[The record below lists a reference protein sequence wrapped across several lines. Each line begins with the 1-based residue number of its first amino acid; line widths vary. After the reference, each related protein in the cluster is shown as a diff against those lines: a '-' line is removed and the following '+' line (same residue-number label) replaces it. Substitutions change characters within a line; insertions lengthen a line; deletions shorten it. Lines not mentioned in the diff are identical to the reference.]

1 MKRIWATIKIAGRAL
16 RRNKMRTLLT
26 MLGMIIGVAAV
37 ISAVSITNGAK
48 SQIEDQIAS
57 MGQNVILVFSGSFT
71 RGGVHTGWG
80 SAGTLTLED
89 ADAMQREI
97 PGVTAVSPEVRT
109 SSQIA
114 AGNQNWATQ
123 ILGEAPSYFSIRQW
137 PVITGSGFTEID
149 VRSASKV
156 AVIGKTI
163 ADQLYPGEDPIGQIL
178 RLKNVPFKVVGMLKP
193 KGLSVQGQ
201 DQDDIVII
209 PYTSAMKRVQRA
221 TSVRS
226 IIVQA
231 AAPSL
236 LTPIQQQITE
246 LLRQRHRITP
256 GRDDDFT
263 VRNQQEIAE
272 MATAQ
277 SKTMTMLLGAIAGVS
292 LLVGGIGIMNI
303 MLVSV
308 TERTREI
315 GIRMAIGARGKDI
328 LVQFLV
334 EAVTLSA
341 IGGLCGV
348 AAGLGGSWLV
358 SYFSTWPT
366 LTPTAWI
373 AIALISS
380 GVVGMVSGFYPAWKA
395 SNLDPID
402 ALRYE

>member
-1 MKRIWATIKIAGRAL
+1 MKRIWATIKIALRAL

-48 SQIEDQIAS
+48 TQIENQIAS

-89 ADAMQREI
+89 AEAMQREL

-109 SSQIA
+109 SSQVA
-114 AGNQNWATQ
+114 AGNQNWYTQ
-123 ILGEAPSYFSIRQW
+123 ILGESPSYFDIRQW
-137 PVITGSGFTEID
+137 PIVAGSSFTDLD
-149 VRSASKV
+149 VRAATKV
-156 AVIGKTI
+156 AIIGKTI
-163 ADQLYPGEDPIGQIL
+163 ADQLYPGEDPVGQIF
-178 RLKNVPFKVVGMLKP
+178 RIRNVPFKVLGMRTP

-201 DQDDIVII
+201 DQDDLVII
-209 PYTSAMKRVQRA
+209 PYTSAMKRVQRV
-221 TSVRS
+221 TTVRS
-226 IIVQA
+226 IIVQTA
-231 AAPSL
+231 KPTLLAPVQL
-236 LTPIQQQITE
+236 QITE
-246 LLRQRHRITP
+246 LLRQRHRITA

-263 VRNQQEIAE
+263 VRNQQEIAD

-341 IGGLCGV
+341 IGGLGGIG
-348 AAGLGGSWLV
+348 AGLGGSQLV
-358 SYFSTWPT
+358 SSLMTWPT
-366 LTPTAWI
+366 LTPPSWV

-380 GVVGMVSGFYPAWKA
+380 AVVGMVSGFYPAWKA
-395 SNLDPID
+395 SKLDPID

>member
-1 MKRIWATIKIAGRAL
+1 MKRIWATIRIAGRAL

-48 SQIEDQIAS
+48 AQIESQIAS
-57 MGQNVILVFSGSFT
+57 MGQNVILVFSGSHN
-71 RGGVHTGWG
+71 RGGVHMGWG

-89 ADAMQREI
+89 VEAIEREI
-97 PGVTAVSPEVRT
+97 PGVTATSPEVR
-109 SSQIA
+109 SSAQVA
-114 AGNQNWATQ
+114 AGNQNWGTQ
-123 ILGEAPSYFSIRQW
+123 ILGESVAYFDIRQW
-137 PVITGSGFTEID
+137 PVVSGSPFSEID
-149 VRSASKV
+149 VRSANKV

-163 ADQLYPGEDPIGQIL
+163 ADELFPGEDPVGQIM
-178 RLKNVPFKVVGMLKP
+178 RIRSVPFKIVGMLQP
-193 KGLSVQGQ
+193 KGLSVQGS
-201 DQDDIVII
+201 DQDDLVII

-221 TSVRS
+221 TTVRS
-226 IIVQA
+226 VIVQTA
-231 AAPSL
+231 KPTL
-236 LTPIQQQITE
+236 LNPVQQQITS
-246 LLRQRHRITP
+246 LLRQRHRITAE
-256 GRDDDFT
+256 RDDDFT

-341 IGGLCGV
+341 IGGLGGI
-348 AAGLGGSWLV
+348 AFGLGGSHLL
-358 SYFSTWPT
+358 SHFTSWPT
-366 LTPTAWI
+366 LTPASWV

-380 GVVGMVSGFYPAWKA
+380 AAVGMASGFYPAWKA
-395 SNLDPID
+395 SKLDPIE

>member
-1 MKRIWATIKIAGRAL
+1 
-16 RRNKMRTLLT
+16 MRTLLT

-48 SQIEDQIAS
+48 SQIESQIAS

-89 ADAMQREI
+89 ADAIEREI
-97 PGVTAVSPEVRT
+97 PGVTGTSPEVR
-109 SSQIA
+109 SSAQIA
-114 AGNQNWATQ
+114 AGNQNWSTQ
-123 ILGEAPSYFSIRQW
+123 ILGESPAYFEIRQW
-137 PVITGSGFTEID
+137 PVVRGSSFTEMD
-149 VRSASKV
+149 VRSANKV
-156 AVIGKTI
+156 CIIGKTI

-178 RLKNVPFKVVGMLKP
+178 RIRTVPFKVVGMLLP
-193 KGLSVQGQ
+193 KGLSIQGS
-201 DQDDIVII
+201 DQDDLVII
-209 PYTSAMKRVQRA
+209 PFTSAMKRVQRA
-221 TSVRS
+221 TTVRS
-226 IIVQA
+226 IIVQTA
-231 AAPSL
+231 KPTLLAPV
-236 LTPIQQQITE
+236 QVQITE
-246 LLRQRHRITP
+246 LLRQRHKITP

-341 IGGLCGV
+341 IGGLGGI
-348 AAGLGGSWLV
+348 ATGLGGSYLL
-358 SYFSTWPT
+358 SRATSWPT
-366 LTPTAWI
+366 LTPASWVV
-373 AIALISS
+373 IALASS
-380 GVVGMVSGFYPAWKA
+380 ALVGMASGFYPAWKA
-395 SNLDPID
+395 SKLDPID

>member
-1 MKRIWATIKIAGRAL
+1 MKRIWATIRIAGRAL

-48 SQIEDQIAS
+48 SQIESQIAS

-80 SAGTLTLED
+80 SAGTLTLDD
-89 ADAMQREI
+89 AEAIEREI
-97 PGVTAVSPEVRT
+97 PGVTGTSPEVR
-109 SSQIA
+109 SSAQIA
-114 AGNQNWATQ
+114 AGNQNWSTQ
-123 ILGEAPSYFSIRQW
+123 ILGESPAYFEIRQW
-137 PVITGSGFTEID
+137 PVVRGSSFTEMD
-149 VRSASKV
+149 VRSANKV
-156 AVIGKTI
+156 CIIGKTI

-178 RLKNVPFKVVGMLKP
+178 RIRTVPFKVVGMLLP
-193 KGLSVQGQ
+193 KGLSIQGS
-201 DQDDIVII
+201 DQDDLVII
-209 PYTSAMKRVQRA
+209 PFTSAMKRVQRA
-221 TSVRS
+221 TTVRS
-226 IIVQA
+226 IIVQTA
-231 AAPSL
+231 KPTLLAPV
-236 LTPIQQQITE
+236 QVQISE
-246 LLRQRHRITP
+246 LLRQRHKITP

-341 IGGLCGV
+341 IGGLGGI
-348 AAGLGGSWLV
+348 ATGLGGSYLL
-358 SYFSTWPT
+358 SRATSWPT
-366 LTPTAWI
+366 LTPASWVV
-373 AIALISS
+373 IALASS
-380 GVVGMVSGFYPAWKA
+380 ALVGMASGFYPAWKA
-395 SNLDPID
+395 SKLDPID

>member
-1 MKRIWATIKIAGRAL
+1 MRRIWATVKIALRAL

-48 SQIEDQIAS
+48 SQIESQIAS

-80 SAGTLTLED
+80 SAGTLTVDD
-89 ADAMQREI
+89 AEATQREI

-109 SSQIA
+109 SAQVA
-114 AGNQNWATQ
+114 AGNQNWFTQ
-123 ILGEAPSYFSIRQW
+123 ILGESPAYFDIRQW
-137 PVITGSGFTEID
+137 PIVAGSCFTDLD
-149 VRSASKV
+149 VRSANKV
-156 AVIGKTI
+156 AIVGKTI
-163 ADQLYPGEDPIGQIL
+163 ADQMYPGEDPIGQIL
-178 RLKNVPFKVVGMLKP
+178 RIRNVPFKVVGMLRP

-201 DQDDIVII
+201 DQDDLVVI
-209 PYTSAMKRVQRA
+209 PSTSAMKRVQRA
-221 TSVRS
+221 TTIRS
-226 IIVQA
+226 FIVQTA
-231 AAPSL
+231 KPSL
-236 LTPIQQQITE
+236 LAPVQQQITE
-246 LLRQRHRITP
+246 MLRQRHRITQ

-263 VRNQQEIAE
+263 VRNQQEIAD

-341 IGGLCGV
+341 IGGLGGIG
-348 AAGLGGSWLV
+348 AGLGGSRLV
-358 SYFSTWPT
+358 SSLMTWPT
-366 LTPTAWI
+366 LTPPSWV

-380 GVVGMVSGFYPAWKA
+380 AVVGMVSGFYPAWKA
-395 SNLDPID
+395 SKLDPID